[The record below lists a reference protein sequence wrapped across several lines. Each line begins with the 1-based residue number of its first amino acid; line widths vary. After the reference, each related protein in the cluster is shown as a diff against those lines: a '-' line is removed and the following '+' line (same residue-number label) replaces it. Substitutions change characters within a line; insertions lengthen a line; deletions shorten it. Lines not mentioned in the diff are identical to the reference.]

1 MERVW
6 GVSCVLYEVFGYV
19 SRSLEFVGACPQKL
33 GRLGVGARERIDAL
47 LKRILR
53 TSLYYCEFID
63 AIRYKGIRVSVR
75 IKQANATAK
84 QPNSVESPGSSQ
96 PPTNAQNQQAERKH
110 TGFSL
115 PVVCV
120 YSPGVPN
127 HPPVLR
133 VNACSNSS
141 RVLRRMHKRGKLVVI
156 TSSKHTHTF
165 LLRPPIL
172 PYDRGEIHLA
182 RCFAATVTTLAVL
195 HLHRP
200 PSVHS
205 SPSDGHESSKHPI
218 LLILKQFEI
227 PISPRRWRWLRSSL
241 Q

>member
-1 MERVW
+1 MERGWMERVW

-63 AIRYKGIRVSVR
+63 AIRYKGIRVSVQ

-141 RVLRRMHKRGKLVVI
+141 RVLRRMH
-156 TSSKHTHTF
+156 
-165 LLRPPIL
+165 
-172 PYDRGEIHLA
+172 
-182 RCFAATVTTLAVL
+182 
-195 HLHRP
+195 
-200 PSVHS
+200 
-205 SPSDGHESSKHPI
+205 
-218 LLILKQFEI
+218 
-227 PISPRRWRWLRSSL
+227 
-241 Q
+241 